1 MKEKYKFR
9 KNVIKGVIGLSED
22 IDDSLTEYKRAT
34 MVLLIK
40 FFICLFALTL
50 VIIVGFR
57 KQWFQLILFLIL
69 FLSSLL
75 SYLGE
80 IRKFRLIKS
89 LAEIKS
95 LREVK

>member
-9 KNVIKGVIGLSED
+9 KMFIKGVIGLSED

-57 KQWFQLILFLIL
+57 KQWFNLFYFLIL
-69 FLSSLL
+69 FYLH
-75 SYLGE
+75 YYHNLGE
-80 IRKFRLIKS
+80 IRKFRLIN
-89 LAEIKS
+89 L
-95 LREVK
+95 